1 MSLRETLKAIVE
13 AVEGGLGATI
23 MGYDGIPID
32 EYLASDGGLDLRLM
46 AVEYAT
52 IMKEVRAAVDV
63 LKTGELEEL
72 AVNTERSR
80 VIIRAINDE
89 LFLILAMT
97 PDGNFGKG
105 RYLLRREAPEFGA
118 LLA

>member
-13 AVEGGLGATI
+13 AVEGGLGATV

-32 EYLASDGGLDLRLM
+32 EYLTDSGALDLRLM

-52 IMKEVRAAVDV
+52 IMKEVGSAVEV
-63 LKTGELEEL
+63 LKTGELQEL
-72 AVNTERSR
+72 SVNTAMSR
-80 VIIRAINDE
+80 VIIRAINDD
-89 LFLILAMT
+89 LFLILALAA
-97 PDGNFGKG
+97 DGNFGKG
-105 RYLLRREAPEFGA
+105 RYLLMREAPAIGD